1 MQIILFKK
9 LENLLQIR
17 IIIKKKYEVKQIKQ

>member
-17 IIIKKKYEVKQIKQ
+17 IIIKKKHEVKQIKQ